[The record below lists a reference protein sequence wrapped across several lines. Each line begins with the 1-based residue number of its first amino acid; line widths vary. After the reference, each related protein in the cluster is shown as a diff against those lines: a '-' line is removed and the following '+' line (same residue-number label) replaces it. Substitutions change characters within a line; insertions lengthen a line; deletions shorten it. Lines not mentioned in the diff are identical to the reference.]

1 MGKGSPNNRS
11 VFDFKPG
18 TLQVD
23 RPNDGVL
30 GQPLSPAPAN
40 VSPFVSVGAAPVQ
53 TPQPTA
59 FVSVGA
65 MPMQAPQ
72 PIQAPEPVQTN
83 ITVNT
88 PMETAPATLDL
99 SDDGG
104 IDIEPATPFAPRPE
118 PDPRSFVG
126 QPATIPDLKPFV
138 GQPATSQ
145 GGIFRALGITPALR
159 EVPDAPA
166 QSSGFGKGGTR
177 GGSSFGRFG
186 SRGFSKGARGYSQ
199 GGSLARSLIS
209 LIGRQPEFQAQ
220 LANSSMPNA
229 QRAFNTMFAVPMQEG
244 GALDQAFTQG
254 FKSGVLEPIIATP
267 IPNNADPYG
276 SAAGLTSLMRPPVYQ
291 GVNAYNRGI
300 PVGQPTT
307 PTAIQMA
314 QGFANPSVF
323 SYNNPNPQGGGTM
336 PSGLAGVAQAQQQPG
351 QMPMAGQAPNQIQP
365 YTMGA

>member
-65 MPMQAPQ
+65 MPMQTAQ
-72 PIQAPEPVQTN
+72 PIQAPEPAQTN

-99 SDDGG
+99 TDDGG
-104 IDIEPATPFAPRPE
+104 IDIEPATPFVPRPE
-118 PDPRSFVG
+118 QDPRSFVG
-126 QPATIPDLKPFV
+126 EP
-138 GQPATSQ
+138 S
-145 GGIFRALGITPALR
+145 
-159 EVPDAPA
+159 DAPA

-199 GGSLARSLIS
+199 GGLVD
-209 LIGRQPEFQAQ
+209 PE
-220 LANSSMPNA
+220 S
-229 QRAFNTMFAVPMQEG
+229 
-244 GALDQAFTQG
+244 QAFAQG
-254 FKSGVLEPIIATP
+254 FKAGVLEPIVSTP
-267 IPNNADPYG
+267 IPNNADAYG

-291 GVNAYNRGI
+291 GVNA
-300 PVGQPTT
+300 
-307 PTAIQMA
+307 
-314 QGFANPSVF
+314 
-323 SYNNPNPQGGGTM
+323 
-336 PSGLAGVAQAQQQPG
+336 
-351 QMPMAGQAPNQIQP
+351 
-365 YTMGA
+365 

>member
-11 VFDFKPG
+11 VFDFKPE

-30 GQPLSPAPAN
+30 GQPLSTPISQPAP
-40 VSPFVSVGAAPVQ
+40 
-53 TPQPTA
+53 
-59 FVSVGA
+59 
-65 MPMQAPQ
+65 
-72 PIQAPEPVQTN
+72 
-83 ITVNT
+83 
-88 PMETAPATLDL
+88 LDL

-104 IDIEPATPFAPRPE
+104 IDIEINPAPSRPE

-126 QPATIPDLKPFV
+126 EPAAAAPSPTPFLQEIGVATPDAPK
-138 GQPATSQ
+138 Q
-145 GGIFRALGITPALR
+145 GMGGFSSLVRGVT
-159 EVPDAPA
+159 ESDAPA

-177 GGSSFGRFG
+177 SGSNFDRFG

-244 GALDQAFTQG
+244 GTLDQAFTQG
-254 FKSGVLEPIIATP
+254 FKSGVLEPIISTP

-291 GVNAYNRGI
+291 GANAYNRGI

-307 PTAIQMA
+307 PAAIQMA
-314 QGFANPSVF
+314 QNFANPSVL
-323 SYNNPNPQGGGTM
+323 SYNNPNPQGTM

-365 YTMGA
+365 YTMGT

>member
-30 GQPLSPAPAN
+30 GQPLSTPISQPAP
-40 VSPFVSVGAAPVQ
+40 
-53 TPQPTA
+53 
-59 FVSVGA
+59 
-65 MPMQAPQ
+65 
-72 PIQAPEPVQTN
+72 
-83 ITVNT
+83 
-88 PMETAPATLDL
+88 LDFT
-99 SDDGG
+99 DDGG
-104 IDIEPATPFAPRPE
+104 IDIEINPA

-126 QPATIPDLKPFV
+126 EPA
-138 GQPATSQ
+138 
-145 GGIFRALGITPALR
+145 
-159 EVPDAPA
+159 DAPV

-244 GALDQAFTQG
+244 GTLDQAFTQG

-267 IPNNADPYG
+267 IPNNNDPYG
-276 SAAGLTSLMRPPVYQ
+276 SAGGLTNLFRPPVYQ

-307 PTAIQMA
+307 PAAIQMA
-314 QGFANPSVF
+314 QGFANPSIF
-323 SYNNPNPQGGGTM
+323 SYNNPNPQGTM
-336 PSGLAGVAQAQQQPG
+336 PSGLAGVAQTQQQPG

-365 YTMGA
+365 YTMGT

>member
-1 MGKGSPNNRS
+1 MGKGSPSTGS

-30 GQPLSPAPAN
+30 GQPLSPSPAN

-65 MPMQAPQ
+65 MPMQTPQ
-72 PIQAPEPVQTN
+72 PIQAPEPAQTN

-88 PMETAPATLDL
+88 PMGTSPATLDF

-104 IDIEPATPFAPRPE
+104 IDIEPATPFVPRPE

-126 QPATIPDLKPFV
+126 EP
-138 GQPATSQ
+138 S
-145 GGIFRALGITPALR
+145 
-159 EVPDAPA
+159 DAPA

-199 GGSLARSLIS
+199 GGAVD
-209 LIGRQPEFQAQ
+209 PE
-220 LANSSMPNA
+220 S
-229 QRAFNTMFAVPMQEG
+229 
-244 GALDQAFTQG
+244 QAFTQG
-254 FKSGVLEPIIATP
+254 FRAGVLEPIISTP

-307 PTAIQMA
+307 PAAIQMA
-314 QGFANPSVF
+314 QGFANPSIF

>member
-1 MGKGSPNNRS
+1 MGKGSPSTGS

-65 MPMQAPQ
+65 MPMQTPQ
-72 PIQAPEPVQTN
+72 PIQAPEPAQTN

-88 PMETAPATLDL
+88 PMGTSPATLDF

-104 IDIEPATPFAPRPE
+104 IDIEPATPFVPRPE

-126 QPATIPDLKPFV
+126 EP
-138 GQPATSQ
+138 S
-145 GGIFRALGITPALR
+145 
-159 EVPDAPA
+159 DAPA

-199 GGSLARSLIS
+199 GGAVD
-209 LIGRQPEFQAQ
+209 PE
-220 LANSSMPNA
+220 S
-229 QRAFNTMFAVPMQEG
+229 
-244 GALDQAFTQG
+244 QAFTQG
-254 FKSGVLEPIIATP
+254 FRAGVLEPIISTP

-307 PTAIQMA
+307 PAAIQMA
-314 QGFANPSVF
+314 QGFANPSIF

>member
-30 GQPLSPAPAN
+30 GQPLSTAPSN
-40 VSPFVSVGAAPVQ
+40 VSPFVSVGAAPMQ
-53 TPQPTA
+53 T
-59 FVSVGA
+59 
-65 MPMQAPQ
+65 PQ
-72 PIQAPEPVQTN
+72 PIQAPEPAQTN

-104 IDIEPATPFAPRPE
+104 INIEPATPFVPRPE
-118 PDPRSFVG
+118 QDPRSFVG
-126 QPATIPDLKPFV
+126 EP
-138 GQPATSQ
+138 S
-145 GGIFRALGITPALR
+145 
-159 EVPDAPA
+159 DAPA
-166 QSSGFGKGGTR
+166 ESSGFGKGGTR

-186 SRGFSKGARGYSQ
+186 SRGFSKGARGYNQ
-199 GGSLARSLIS
+199 GGLVD
-209 LIGRQPEFQAQ
+209 PE
-220 LANSSMPNA
+220 S
-229 QRAFNTMFAVPMQEG
+229 
-244 GALDQAFTQG
+244 QAFTQG
-254 FKSGVLEPIIATP
+254 FRAGVLEPIISTP
-267 IPNNADPYG
+267 IPNNADAYG

-307 PTAIQMA
+307 PAAIQMA

-336 PSGLAGVAQAQQQPG
+336 PSGLAGVAQAQQQQPG
-351 QMPMAGQAPNQIQP
+351 QMPMVGQAPNQIQP
-365 YTMGA
+365 YTMGT

>member
-1 MGKGSPNNRS
+1 MGKGSPSTGS

-30 GQPLSPAPAN
+30 GQPLSPSPAN

-65 MPMQAPQ
+65 MPMQTPQ
-72 PIQAPEPVQTN
+72 PIQAPEPAQTN

-88 PMETAPATLDL
+88 PMGTSPATLDF

-104 IDIEPATPFAPRPE
+104 IDIEPATPFVPRPE

-126 QPATIPDLKPFV
+126 EP
-138 GQPATSQ
+138 S
-145 GGIFRALGITPALR
+145 
-159 EVPDAPA
+159 DAPA

-199 GGSLARSLIS
+199 GGAVD
-209 LIGRQPEFQAQ
+209 PE
-220 LANSSMPNA
+220 S
-229 QRAFNTMFAVPMQEG
+229 
-244 GALDQAFTQG
+244 QAFTQG
-254 FKSGVLEPIIATP
+254 FRAGVLEPIISTP

-307 PTAIQMA
+307 PAAIQMA

-323 SYNNPNPQGGGTM
+323 SYNNPNPQSGGTM

>member
-65 MPMQAPQ
+65 MPMQTAQ
-72 PIQAPEPVQTN
+72 PIQAPEPAQTN

-104 IDIEPATPFAPRPE
+104 IDIEPATPFVPRPE
-118 PDPRSFVG
+118 PDPRS
-126 QPATIPDLKPFV
+126 FV

-177 GGSSFGRFG
+177 GGSNFGRFG

-199 GGSLARSLIS
+199 GGAVD
-209 LIGRQPEFQAQ
+209 PE
-220 LANSSMPNA
+220 S
-229 QRAFNTMFAVPMQEG
+229 
-244 GALDQAFTQG
+244 QAFTQG
-254 FKSGVLEPIIATP
+254 FRAGVLEPIISTP

-276 SAAGLTSLMRPPVYQ
+276 SAGGLTNLFRPPVYQ

-300 PVGQPTT
+300 PVGQPAT
-307 PTAIQMA
+307 PAAIQMA
-314 QGFANPSVF
+314 KDMNYFANSSPIR
-323 SYNNPNPQGGGTM
+323 YNNPNPQGTM
-336 PSGLAGVAQAQQQPG
+336 PSGLAGVAQAQQQIG